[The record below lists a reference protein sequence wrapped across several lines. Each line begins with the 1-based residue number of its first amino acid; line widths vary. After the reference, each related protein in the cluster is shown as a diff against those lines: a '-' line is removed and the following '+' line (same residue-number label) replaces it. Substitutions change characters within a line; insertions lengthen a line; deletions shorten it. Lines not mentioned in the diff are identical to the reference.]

1 MRQLHGSTLQL
12 LITMYEPQQF
22 QEVMEHIVLFILQ
35 NATDKRYP
43 FMTLQ
48 FGDKPL
54 GEIYIDDPPENY
66 RLN

>member
-35 NATDKRYP
+35 NSEDERFP

-54 GEIYIDDPPENY
+54 GDIPIDDPPANY